1 MVDVR
6 RIRDVEVANESDGEG
21 AVVEQAE
28 IQVTAASVRIVA
40 ILIVFSTSMDG

>member
-1 MVDVR
+1 VHSNGGGAA
-6 RIRDVEVANESDGEG
+6 EFLG

>member
-1 MVDVR
+1 VHSNGGGAA
-6 RIRDVEVANESDGEG
+6 ELLG